1 MMLPND
7 KNLILPDKKIE
18 GGNIKTSFNT
28 NRPINQSRTGSPNLG
43 FRSVGAGSA
52 DPNTYA
58 KGVELF
64 GKNPREITFAAQGG
78 IMNTR
83 TAFQRVA

>member
-1 MMLPND
+1 MMLPNES
-7 KNLILPDKKIE
+7 L
-18 GGNIKTSFNT
+18 KTSFNT
-28 NRPINQSRTGSPNLG
+28 NRPINQSRSGSPNLG
-43 FRSVGAGSA
+43 FRPVGAGSA

-58 KGVELF
+58 KGQELF
-64 GKNPREITFAAQGG
+64 KNNPREITFANQGG

>member
-1 MMLPND
+1 MSESSPWKQATD
-7 KNLILPDKKIE
+7 RINLAKELENVNVD
-18 GGNIKTSFNT
+18 T
-28 NRPINQSRTGSPNLG
+28 RANQQSSMANPNLG

-64 GKNPREITFAAQGG
+64 GKNPREITFANQGG
-78 IMNTR
+78 IMSTNK
-83 TAFQRVA
+83 AFQRVA